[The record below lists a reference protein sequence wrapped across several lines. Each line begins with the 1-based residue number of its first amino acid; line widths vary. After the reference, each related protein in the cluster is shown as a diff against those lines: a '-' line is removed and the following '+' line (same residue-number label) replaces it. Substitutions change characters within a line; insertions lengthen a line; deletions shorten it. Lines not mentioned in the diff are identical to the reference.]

1 MKVLEFLKSKGVAC
15 EVSEH
20 KPTFTAQR
28 MAAIEHEPGKYV
40 AKPVLVKAD
49 GEMIMCVLDANHKI
63 DMAKLKGQLGAKDA
77 VIAEETEVGN
87 ACKDCELGAEAPIG
101 SLYGITTV
109 MDKALEK
116 DDHIVF
122 AAGSHDKAARIS
134 MADFLKLAE
143 PKVLDFSYHMSL

>member
-1 MKVLEFLKSKGVAC
+1 MQVLEFLKSKGVAY

-28 MAAIEHEPGKYV
+28 MAAIEHEPGRYV
-40 AKPVLVKAD
+40 AKPVLIKAD
-49 GEMIMCVLDANHKI
+49 GKMIMCVLDANHKI
-63 DMAKLKGQLGAKDA
+63 DMDKLKGQ
-77 VIAEETEVGN
+77 
-87 ACKDCELGAEAPIG
+87 LGAEAPIG

-109 MDKALEK
+109 MDKAVEK

-122 AAGSHDKAARIS
+122 AAGSHDKAVRIS

-143 PKVLDFSYHMSL
+143 PKVLDFSYHISL